1 MTGTGTD
8 RIDEAT
14 KIAGKTHAQ
23 LREPFQKSLSDIA
36 RELQQQRARAIQT
49 FTQENSHGSK

>member
-23 LREPFQKSLSDIA
+23 LRQPFQNSVGTIA
-36 RELQQQRARAIQT
+36 RELQQQQQQQAVEEVIKGK
-49 FTQENSHGSK
+49 N